1 MDSLGIPTVFSVGM
15 EWVWGLKSNSHG
27 RPGICNCVKRNK
39 EKNGKDMWKWSEDKE
54 GRQRRDGCM
63 KGSVKEVYGRRAKI
77 ERRKTGNRAVR
88 ISII

>member
-1 MDSLGIPTVFSVGM
+1 MDMEDFVVLWVWGFCGDSHGFFSVGM

-63 KGSVKEVYGRRAKI
+63 KGSVKEV
-77 ERRKTGNRAVR
+77 
-88 ISII
+88 

>member
-1 MDSLGIPTVFSVGM
+1 MGYGYGGFRGSVGMGILWGFPQFFSVGM

-63 KGSVKEVYGRRAKI
+63 KGSVKEV
-77 ERRKTGNRAVR
+77 
-88 ISII
+88 